1 MRVTRESKPG
11 ARRRAMFHASLFR
24 TREVD
29 MLRSGGPMGVLTI
42 AALAARVLTAQTPTD
57 LTQVCKAVGD
67 AKPGQWASFDA
78 TNGGSEAGKLRLA
91 VVGSERAGDTTL
103 YWFEVSFLG
112 KDPGRSGVV
121 QILDPNL
128 AAGMAAPHGLIV
140 KMGGRPAMKIPGSMA
155 GIIGQDAGED
165 ASPLDS
171 VAPGGRADAA
181 WR

>member
-42 AALAARVLTAQTPTD
+42 AALAARVLAAQTPTD

-78 TNGGSEAGKLRLA
+78 TNGGAQAGELRPA
-91 VVGSERAGDTTL
+91 GGGSGRAGDTTP
-103 YWFEVSFLG
+103 YWFGGRFLG
-112 KDPGRSGVV
+112 KGPRRSGGGP
-121 QILDPNL
+121 ILNPNL
-128 AAGMAAPHGLIV
+128 AAGMAAP
-140 KMGGRPAMKIPGSMA
+140 
-155 GIIGQDAGED
+155 
-165 ASPLDS
+165 
-171 VAPGGRADAA
+171 
-181 WR
+181 